1 MNASIT
7 EPIIARRK
15 TIPSSMPY
23 MIKYRKEY
31 TMENAL
37 PKRRGEFMSSL
48 IQQIKQ
54 HFKSTMSNFWS
65 GV

>member
-7 EPIIARRK
+7 KPIITRRK
-15 TIPSSMPY
+15 SIPSSMPY

-31 TMENAL
+31 TMENTL

-48 IQQIKQ
+48 IQ
-54 HFKSTMSNFWS
+54 
-65 GV
+65 